1 MKYGFLL
8 MLLFPCLVAQADWG
22 KLFFS
27 PAERALSRGD
37 GRPQAEASAVVDTFR
52 LDGEITRNGKKL
64 RWVNGEL
71 SRVPL
76 PSGLK
81 VGQTLTR
88 ETGAK
93 RDVYQPPQE

>member
-1 MKYGFLL
+1 MKYRLLL
-8 MLLFPCLVAQADWG
+8 MLFPSMLAHADWG

-37 GRPQAEASAVVDTFR
+37 GRPQAEASEVIDTFR
-52 LDGEITRNGKKL
+52 LDGEISRNGKKL

-71 SRVPL
+71 SRIPL

-88 ETGAK
+88 ETGVK
-93 RDVYQPPQE
+93 RDVYQPQQD